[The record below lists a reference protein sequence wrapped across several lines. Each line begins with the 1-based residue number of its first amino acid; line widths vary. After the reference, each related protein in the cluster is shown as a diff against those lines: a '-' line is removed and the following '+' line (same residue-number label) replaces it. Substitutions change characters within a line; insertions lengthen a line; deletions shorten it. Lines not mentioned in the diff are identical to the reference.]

1 MVLVLDLSC
10 LLQGTT
16 CVYTTF
22 LQPFVSRHELDIDQ
36 NLNELR
42 TRAGEMAVVWWQR
55 GSVYAQ
61 AHFYELL
68 DYMASQSN
76 RAHPTIS
83 PPVHP
88 GNAPQTPCEPTQ
100 VPPQVCACLPLFSM
114 LCWQLQNLL
123 QKSNRTSGGR
133 VFWFFAH
140 YIYIFV
146 CPLEAD
152 MEFYQLIVANR
163 ELRYLSRGEDRL
175 LWPRSTN
182 VYQCAFLLIVR
193 FLSLIFSPHSS
204 SCSIPSPISVIY
216 CIPLSLGDLGD
227 LWSCKDVV
235 IDIVKLNLLYYIHVS
250 HSCHGGHYVQGLSW
264 CYALWDSGMIH
275 TVCIW
280 VDPLP
285 GSLWQCDVIWC

>member
-1 MVLVLDLSC
+1 MNILAHVIIVNHLLSC
-10 LLQGTT
+10 FFRVPMYSEAKLAFIIYLWYPRSKGTT

-42 TRAGEMAVVWWQR
+42 IRAGEMAVVWWQR
-55 GSVYAQ
+55 GFVYAQ

-133 VFWFFAH
+133 VF
-140 YIYIFV
+140 
-146 CPLEAD
+146 
-152 MEFYQLIVANR
+152 
-163 ELRYLSRGEDRL
+163 
-175 LWPRSTN
+175 
-182 VYQCAFLLIVR
+182 
-193 FLSLIFSPHSS
+193 
-204 SCSIPSPISVIY
+204 
-216 CIPLSLGDLGD
+216 
-227 LWSCKDVV
+227 
-235 IDIVKLNLLYYIHVS
+235 
-250 HSCHGGHYVQGLSW
+250 
-264 CYALWDSGMIH
+264 
-275 TVCIW
+275 
-280 VDPLP
+280 
-285 GSLWQCDVIWC
+285 

>member
-42 TRAGEMAVVWWQR
+42 IRAGEMAVVWWQR

-68 DYMASQSN
+68 DYMASQSK

-88 GNAPQTPCEPTQ
+88 GNSPQTPCEPTQ

-133 VFWFFAH
+133 V
-140 YIYIFV
+140 V
-146 CPLEAD
+146 
-152 MEFYQLIVANR
+152 
-163 ELRYLSRGEDRL
+163 
-175 LWPRSTN
+175 
-182 VYQCAFLLIVR
+182 
-193 FLSLIFSPHSS
+193 
-204 SCSIPSPISVIY
+204 
-216 CIPLSLGDLGD
+216 
-227 LWSCKDVV
+227 
-235 IDIVKLNLLYYIHVS
+235 
-250 HSCHGGHYVQGLSW
+250 
-264 CYALWDSGMIH
+264 
-275 TVCIW
+275 
-280 VDPLP
+280 
-285 GSLWQCDVIWC
+285 